1 MHLERMVGAESLG
14 GTVPVMVA
22 PPPTPALCLQVDM
35 PANNKSLIFR
45 KL

>member
-1 MHLERMVGAESLG
+1 M
-14 GTVPVMVA
+14 MVA
-22 PPPTPALCLQVDM
+22 PLPTPALCLQVDM